1 MQNSRTCRGV
11 VDRHL
16 VSDAGRSVAED
27 DEIKT
32 GGSRGN
38 AVFYSGD
45 KDGARKQFAIAATLE
60 FSPADKSALAKVSH
74 D

>member
-1 MQNSRTCRGV
+1 
-11 VDRHL
+11 
-16 VSDAGRSVAED
+16 VAED